1 MSDLRGVRCFV
12 SLALFGAAL
21 LGAASAQAQASGT
34 DASFAGGFNLQRSH
48 NPVGFNMAR
57 TEYRLPCTIT
67 VLHCQTSDVAP
78 QYSRNWSLELGLQDL
93 GRAQLQPWSTG
104 RAQALN
110 LSLMGKRS
118 VFGIDRLN
126 VYGKVGTSY
135 GFTEPSGA
143 TSLAAGDSAVG
154 LTYGA
159 GLSMAFTPR
168 LSATLAWDAHDFR
181 FSSGGLR
188 DVRATSIG
196 LQYRY

>member
-1 MSDLRGVRCFV
+1 MADRRSVRCFV
-12 SLALFGAAL
+12 SMALIGGALLAGAAHAQSP
-21 LGAASAQAQASGT
+21 GAE
-34 DASFAGGFNLQRSH
+34 ASFAGGFNLQRMQ

-67 VLHCQTSDVAP
+67 VLHCQSSDVAP

-110 LSLMGKRS
+110 FSLLGKRS
-118 VFGIDRLN
+118 VFGFDKLN
-126 VYGKVGTSY
+126 VYGKVGTTY

-143 TSLAAGDSAVG
+143 NALASGDSAVG

-159 GLSMAFTPR
+159 GLSMTFTPR